1 MLHHL
6 TASLLYYMSSGNDGP
21 MGLLGSV
28 KMMCE
33 THCMILSGR
42 FLLTA
47 IGEGVADSQGVTSRG
62 ALVLRARNLF
72 PVETSREG
80 AEELCGLSSVPS
92 PL

>member
-6 TASLLYYMSSGNDGP
+6 TASLLYYMSSGSDGP
-21 MGLLGSV
+21 MGLLGSA
-28 KMMCE
+28 KMM
-33 THCMILSGR
+33 CMILSGR

-72 PVETSREG
+72 PVDTSREG
-80 AEELCGLSSVPS
+80 AEEVCGLSSIPS